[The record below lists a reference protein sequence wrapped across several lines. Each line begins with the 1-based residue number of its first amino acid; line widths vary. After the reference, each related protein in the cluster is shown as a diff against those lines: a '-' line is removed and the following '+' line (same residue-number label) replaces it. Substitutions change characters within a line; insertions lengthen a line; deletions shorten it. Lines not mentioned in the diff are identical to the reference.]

1 MSAVTLPT
9 RPNVPRIIRSNTV
22 PYKDGSTLVW
32 YKKDEQDVANP
43 RWKWWDGVVT
53 SLADLEAW
61 CTHVHM
67 RAYVLTKREEI
78 NEVAAAC
85 GSNAIE
91 SIFVSDEVLNTRPVP
106 FWEGLG
112 IPIFNL
118 TNLHANYPYVGNAWD
133 GTPDD
138 AVAMVALFYRFH
150 RLAVGP
156 SGWKGSVGRREEG
169 GKGLL
174 KIETA
179 EPPQIWLIAQYFVH
193 KISKRAKEFRQCLKN
208 NLSCPLLD
216 KIVYLTET
224 DLSSEWSAY
233 RGKEKVVQE
242 IIGERLTY
250 KHMLQYTYE
259 KVPEN
264 VIVVF
269 ANADIYVNDTLK
281 ELFAVNMQDKLFAL
295 LRYDEDA
302 EGKLKLF
309 GPRADSQDAWMV
321 LSDSVKTRT
330 WDWVAFD
337 YKLGT
342 AGCDNRFT
350 ADMFGMRFIASNPC
364 HTIQTVHLHRTEI
377 RDYNPR
383 DILTARFYLYLNPCP
398 LLTMDQVRHP
408 PNKVAGGT
416 FPPRQA
422 TVKLQCPNPKQAQT
436 FSVMLGRF
444 KRFVWDPVAPT
455 PYKSAAR
462 PLYKWTDSSVI
473 AAGIVHDYCKT
484 YIDSEIGGAYLQD
497 ATMPTYIDFKQHPT
511 FTDRMLAIPSKRID
525 TLSNPDLYLLNYF
538 TYAMQLQEMLHT
550 QGIPACS
557 FFMPEAYVDI
567 GKYFRV
573 ADLESLE
580 AIKWTP
586 TSTVH
591 AKEVYGLLPEAVE
604 WGMEDI
610 RALRRSC
617 QIPPAPKT
625 KKRCIVLTDAV
636 FTETRAHSQIG
647 SSLGEGWEVVCVAPQ
662 QTGPAIY
669 SQLGGA
675 DLCLFYN
682 LPERPMS
689 EWAKLWAAPASC
701 KVIEFQNELKVT
713 GEFQHFAAA
722 CEFDTY
728 LVPLHKAP
736 IEDTFKQA
744 LGELEKW
751 ITATTTTDLKTE

>member
-1 MSAVTLPT
+1 MSAIAIPSG
-9 RPNVPRIIRSNTV
+9 PNVPRIIRSNTV
-22 PYKDGSTLVW
+22 PYKDGTTLVW

-53 SLADLEAW
+53 SFADLEAW
-61 CTHVHM
+61 CAHVHI
-67 RAYVLTKREEI
+67 RGYVLTQKEEI
-78 NEVAAAC
+78 DGVAAAAR
-85 GSNAIE
+85 GTNVVE
-91 SIFVSDEVLNTRPVP
+91 SIFASDDILNARPIP

-112 IPIFNL
+112 VPIFNL
-118 TNLHANYPYVGNAWD
+118 TNLHVNYPYVGNAWD

-138 AVAMVALFYRFH
+138 ATAMVALFYRFH
-150 RLAVGP
+150 RLAVGA
-156 SGWKGSVGRREEG
+156 SDWKGSEGRG
-169 GKGLL
+169 TGLL

-179 EPPQIWLIAQYFVH
+179 EPPQIWLLSQYFVH
-193 KISKRAKEFRQCLKN
+193 KVSKRAKEFRQCLKN
-208 NLSCPLLD
+208 NLQCPLLD
-216 KIVYLTET
+216 KVVYLTET
-224 DLSSEWSAY
+224 DLSSEWSSY

-259 KVPEN
+259 KIPDN

-269 ANADIYVNDTLK
+269 ANADIYMNETLN
-281 ELFAVNMQDKLFAL
+281 ELFTVNMRDKMFAL

-309 GPRADSQDAWMV
+309 GPHTSSQDTWIM
-321 LSDSVKTRT
+321 LSDSVKARS
-330 WDWVAFD
+330 WDFESFH
-337 YKLGT
+337 YRLGI
-342 AGCDNRFT
+342 AGCDNRFA
-350 ADMFGMRFIASNPC
+350 ADIFSMKFSVTNPSQ
-364 HTIQTVHLHRTEI
+364 TIQTVHVHNTEI
-377 RDYNPR
+377 RDYDR
-383 DILTARFYLYLNPCP
+383 KDILPARFYLFLNSTP

-422 TVKLQCPNPKQAQT
+422 TVRLQCPTPKQAQT

-444 KRFVWDPVAPT
+444 KRFVWDPATPT

-473 AAGIVHDYCKT
+473 GAGIVHDYCRT
-484 YIDSEIGGAYLQD
+484 YIDSEIGGNYLQD
-497 ATMPTYIDFKQHPT
+497 ATMPTYVDFKQHPT
-511 FTDRMLAIPSKRID
+511 FTDRMLAIPCKRLD
-525 TLSNPDLYLLNYF
+525 TLSNPDLYLVNYF
-538 TYAMQLQEMLHT
+538 TYAVQLQEMLRA
-550 QGIPACS
+550 QGIAPCS
-557 FFMPEAYVDI
+557 FFMPEAYVEI

-573 ADLESLE
+573 ANLEELNV
-580 AIKWTP
+580 IKWTP
-586 TSTVH
+586 TTTVH

-604 WGMEDI
+604 WGTEDI

-617 QIPPAPKT
+617 KVPSAPKT
-625 KKRCIVLTDAV
+625 KKRCVVLTDAV
-636 FTETRAHSQIG
+636 FAETRVKEQIG
-647 SSLGEGWEVVCVAPQ
+647 LILGESWEIVCVGPQ

-689 EWAKLWAAPASC
+689 EWAKLWAVPAGC
-701 KVIEFQNELKVT
+701 KVLEFQNELKVA

-736 IEDTFKQA
+736 VEDVWKQA
-744 LGELEKW
+744 FGEFEKW
-751 ITATTTTDLKTE
+751 KVLHLKTE